1 MHKRDNPSDYVK
13 GDLVIFTGYAYAPDF
28 VYVDD
33 YAPMAKSIGVVIGD
47 ARNGYYSDVLY
58 RVYWFTSGHITTVV
72 KDHLRLAYVKK

>member
-13 GDLVIFTGYAYAPDF
+13 GDLVIFTGYA
-28 VYVDD
+28 
-33 YAPMAKSIGVVIGD
+33 PMAKSIGVVIGD
-47 ARNGYYSDVLY
+47 ARDGYYSDVLY